1 MRKRIELGEKKFM
14 QAEILMQTLRTLL
27 FQPTAFKRTIFFVI
41 FDAIISILTLYF
53 AYQLR
58 FSFDVPMEMYALF
71 PKVFITIFILKT
83 LTLFIFKIYFVA
95 WRFFGLN
102 EAKNL
107 FKAHLVAYS
116 AFTVIFLFFYESFTP
131 FPRSVI
137 IIDFFLSFTCIGA
150 LRIAKRIL
158 FETSTTKVN
167 PTIILGANHKTAT
180 IIKGFLNKELPYY
193 PVAVIDLND
202 SNMIGTYLSGVKV
215 YGSSSLEKLSKQ
227 NEVAAAIITE
237 KLNPKKL
244 STLYDELS
252 NLGIEEIKL
261 AHLVSDKTEELKPVA
276 IEDLLA
282 REPKDLDIVRIK
294 NFIQGKVVLITGAGG
309 SIGSELVRQC
319 VQYGAKK
326 LILIDNSEF
335 SLYAICEELSESVIP
350 HEAILCSVVNKDKMD
365 SIFKEHKPQ
374 IALHAAAYKHVPL
387 CEANP
392 KEAIINNILG
402 TKICIDAAIAHGVQ
416 KFILIS
422 TDKAV
427 RPTNVM
433 GATKRVCELYATN
446 VDAKDC
452 EIAAVRFGNVLGSSG
467 SVIPK
472 FKAQIENGGPI
483 TVTHP
488 EITRYF
494 MLIPEAC
501 QLVLQAASLAK
512 RSETFILDMGEP
524 VKIVD
529 LAKRMLKLYGKSEI
543 PIIFT
548 GLRPGEKLYEELLI
562 EQSDALTPYD
572 SITVS
577 RHTLYPVGELNKM
590 LDKLFQSNNP
600 VEILQQIV
608 PEYTPLKG

>member
-1 MRKRIELGEKKFM
+1 MRPTALK
-14 QAEILMQTLRTLL
+14 RTLFFLL
-27 FQPTAFKRTIFFVI
+27 F
-41 FDAIISILTLYF
+41 DGIISALTLYF

-58 FSFDVPMEMYALF
+58 FSFDVPLDMYSSFA
-71 PKVFITIFILKT
+71 KIFITIFLLKVFA
-83 LTLFIFKIYFVA
+83 LFLFKIYFVA

-107 FKAHLVAYS
+107 FKAHLMAYGVFS
-116 AFTVIFLFFYESFTP
+116 IIFLLFPEFFLP
-131 FPRSVI
+131 FPRSLI

-158 FETSTTKVN
+158 FETASTKVN
-167 PTIILGANHKTAT
+167 PTLILGANHKAAT
-180 IIKGFLNKELPYY
+180 IIKSFLNKELPYY
-193 PVAVIDLND
+193 PVAIVDLND
-202 SNMIGTYLSGVKV
+202 SHMIGTYLSGVKIHNL
-215 YGSSSLEKLSKQ
+215 SQLEKLTIQ
-227 NEVAAAIITE
+227 NGATAAIITE
-237 KLNPKKL
+237 KLNPKEL
-244 STLYDELS
+244 SGLHDKLS
-252 NLGIEEIKL
+252 NLGITEIKL
-261 AHLVSDKTEELKPVA
+261 AHLVSDKLEELKSVA

-282 REPKDLDIVRIK
+282 REPKDLDSTRIK
-294 NFIQGKVVLITGAGG
+294 NFIQDKSVLITGAGG

-326 LILIDNSEF
+326 LILIDNSEY
-335 SLYAICEELSESVIP
+335 SLYSICEELYELSTP
-350 HEAILCSVVNKDKMD
+350 YEAILCSVVNSEKMN
-365 SIFKEHKPQ
+365 SIFNEQKPQ
-374 IALHAAAYKHVPL
+374 IVLHAAAYKHVPL

-392 KEAIINNILG
+392 KEAIVNNILG
-402 TKICIDAAIAHGVQ
+402 TKICIDAAIAHNVQ

-446 VDAKDC
+446 VDAKNC

-472 FKAQIENGGPI
+472 FKAQIEKGGPI

-494 MLIPEAC
+494 MLITEAC

-529 LAKRMLKLYGKSEI
+529 LAKRMLKLYGKSGI
-543 PIIFT
+543 PIIYT

-562 EQSDALTPYD
+562 EQSDALTPYE
-572 SITVS
+572 SITVAK
-577 RHTLYPVGELNKM
+577 HTPYPI
-590 LDKLFQSNNP
+590 DKLNTIIEKLLLSDRP
-600 VEILQQIV
+600 LKLLGQIV
-608 PEYTPLKG
+608 PEYTPSAQNI

>member
-1 MRKRIELGEKKFM
+1 MKKRVLMDALTAWLMRPTALK
-14 QAEILMQTLRTLL
+14 RTLFFLL
-27 FQPTAFKRTIFFVI
+27 FDGILSA
-41 FDAIISILTLYF
+41 LTLYF

-58 FSFDVPMEMYALF
+58 FNFDVPMETYASFGRVFTTIFFLKVLALF
-71 PKVFITIFILKT
+71 G
-83 LTLFIFKIYFVA
+83 FKIYFVA

-107 FKAHLVAYS
+107 FKAHLVAYG
-116 AFTVIFLFFYESFTP
+116 AFTLIFLLFSEFFLP
-131 FPRSVI
+131 FPRSLI

-150 LRIAKRIL
+150 LRIVKRIL
-158 FETSTTKVN
+158 FETAATKVN
-167 PTIILGANHKTAT
+167 PTLILGANHKATT
-180 IIKGFLNKELPYY
+180 IIKSFLNKELPYY
-193 PVAVIDLND
+193 PVAIIDLND
-202 SNMIGTYLSGVKV
+202 SNMVGTYLSGVKV
-215 YGSSSLEKLSKQ
+215 YGSLYLEKLSDQ
-227 NEVAAAIITE
+227 NAVTAAIITE
-237 KLNPKKL
+237 KLDPKEL
-244 STLYDELS
+244 SQLYDALIS
-252 NLGIEEIKL
+252 LGIEDIKL

-282 REPKDLDIVRIK
+282 REPKDLDATRIK
-294 NFIQGKVVLITGAGG
+294 NFIHGRSVLITGAGG

-319 VQYGAKK
+319 AGFGASK
-326 LILIDNSEF
+326 LILVDHSEF
-335 SLYAICEELSESVIP
+335 SLYSICEELHELKIP
-350 HEAILCSVVNKDKMD
+350 HEALLCSVTNDEKID
-365 SIFKEHKPQ
+365 SIFNEHKPQ
-374 IALHAAAYKHVPL
+374 IVLHAAAYKHVPL

-402 TKICIDAAIAHGVQ
+402 TKICIDAAIAHNVQ

-472 FKAQIENGGPI
+472 FKTQIENGGPI

-562 EQSDALTPYD
+562 EQSDALTPYA
-572 SITVS
+572 SITVA
-577 RHTLYPVGELNKM
+577 RHSPYPI
-590 LDKLFQSNNP
+590 DKLNVLLKDLLQSNQPIN
-600 VEILQQIV
+600 ILQQIV
-608 PEYTPLKG
+608 PEYTPYQQGN

>member
-1 MRKRIELGEKKFM
+1 MR
-14 QAEILMQTLRTLL
+14 
-27 FQPTAFKRTIFFVI
+27 PTAFKRTLFFLA
-41 FDAIISILTLYF
+41 FDAVISALSLYF

-58 FSFDVPMEMYALF
+58 FSFDVPMEMYSSF
-71 PKVFITIFILKT
+71 VKVYITIFILKA
-83 LTLFIFKIYFVA
+83 LSLFVFKIYFVA

-107 FKAHLVAYS
+107 FKAHLVAYG
-116 AFTVIFLFFYESFTP
+116 AFTILFLFFSDNFTP
-131 FPRSVI
+131 FPRSI
-137 IIDFFLSFTCIGA
+137 IMIDFFLSFTCIGT

-158 FETSTTKVN
+158 FESASTKVN
-167 PTIILGANHKTAT
+167 PTLIVGANHNATT

-193 PVAVIDLND
+193 PIAVVDLSS
-202 SNMIGTYLSGVKV
+202 SNMVGTYLSGVKV
-215 YGSSSLEKLSKQ
+215 YDSTQIEALCEQ
-227 NEVAAAIITE
+227 NDVSAAIITE
-237 KLNPKKL
+237 KLDPKELSRLYDKL
-244 STLYDELS
+244 SDF
-252 NLGIEEIKL
+252 GINEIKL
-261 AHLVSDKTEELKPVA
+261 AHLISDKTEELKPVA

-282 REPKDLDIVRIK
+282 RESKDLDVARIK
-294 NFIQGKVVLITGAGG
+294 SFIQGKSVLITGAGG

-319 VQYGAKK
+319 VQYGANK

-335 SLYAICEELSESVIP
+335 SLYSICEELYDLTITY
-350 HEAILCSVVNKDKMD
+350 EAILCSVTNHEKID

-374 IALHAAAYKHVPL
+374 IVLHAAAYKHVPL

-402 TKICIDAAIAHGVQ
+402 TKVCIDAAILHNAQ

-427 RPTNVM
+427 RPTNIM

-524 VKIVD
+524 VRIVD

-577 RHTLYPVGELNKM
+577 KHTSYPVEELNLK
-590 LDKLFQSNNP
+590 LDELFQTNEP
-600 VEILQQIV
+600 IKILQQIV
-608 PEYTPLKG
+608 PEYTPLSN